1 MTRETRYVFD
11 SNTVVSA
18 LLFEKSS
25 PGLALTEAFARGNVI
40 ISMDVA
46 EEMADVLR
54 REKFDRYVG
63 RKIREE
69 FLKALIRD
77 CVHVEVSETIQ
88 ACRDS
93 KDDKFIELAV
103 SGGAS
108 HIVTGD
114 DDLLALHP
122 FRGISIVTPRQFLES
137 LAKQ

>member
-1 MTRETRYVFD
+1 MASAAHYVFD
-11 SNTVVSA
+11 SNTIVSA
-18 LLFEKSS
+18 FLFEQSS
-25 PGLALTEAFARGNVI
+25 PGLALKEALARGQVLLSI
-40 ISMDVA
+40 DVA
-46 EEMADVLR
+46 EELADVLR

-69 FLKALIRD
+69 FLRALIRD
-77 CVHVEVSETIQ
+77 SVYVEISETIQ

-93 KDDKFIELAV
+93 KDDKFLELAV

-122 FRGISIVTPRQFLES
+122 FRGISIVTPRQFLDL
-137 LAKQ
+137 LAIQ